1 MIQTPYYLIDK
12 AALLRNLQR
21 IQQVREQGGARVLL
35 ALKCFATWSVFDFM
49 RPYMDG
55 TTSSSLNELR
65 LGHDRFGGESH
76 AYSVAWAEHE
86 MEAVLAHADKIIFNS
101 AGQLERFAERCSSV
115 PRGLRLHPGVSS
127 SSFDLAD
134 PARPFSRL
142 GPDVEAGPDR
152 AQMPAGARGSQQ
164 QGAALGRLSRVKHP
178 AKNGERMPINSQ
190 PNWRDGSHTD
200 TLCTNFPAAANRFHE
215 RHHSRHG

>member
-1 MIQTPYYLIDK
+1 MAVAGTQHRQP
-12 AALLRNLQR
+12 ALAGPTLG
-21 IQQVREQGGARVLL
+21 QQLLARVQ
-35 ALKCFATWSVFDFM
+35 AEAT
-49 RPYMDG
+49 R
-55 TTSSSLNELR
+55 
-65 LGHDRFGGESH
+65 
-76 AYSVAWAEHE
+76 A
-86 MEAVLAHADKIIFNS
+86 
-101 AGQLERFAERCSSV
+101 
-115 PRGLRLHPGVSS
+115 
-127 SSFDLAD
+127 
-134 PARPFSRL
+134 FSRL